1 VFIHI
6 GCINTY
12 LPRCAKK
19 LRGVIQFRNSTDFK
33 GRNKKKGANP
43 FLNNGI
49 KHEIMIDKGGI
60 ASGLTT
66 VGEEQKDKK
75 SSKVQK
81 KDKRL
86 IEPELKKSRR
96 FNMVLTEDEY
106 INLLQNAQHSKT
118 VTHYVIESCLSDTSR
133 PYKMTVGLIEG
144 IEKMT
149 KELNAIGTNINQT
162 TKHINFL
169 MKHDLLSED
178 VFKRQQNDLLRYTN
192 ALIKVEDRL
201 SKLIK

>member
-1 VFIHI
+1 
-6 GCINTY
+6 
-12 LPRCAKK
+12 
-19 LRGVIQFRNSTDFK
+19 
-33 GRNKKKGANP
+33 
-43 FLNNGI
+43 
-49 KHEIMIDKGGI
+49 MIDKGGI
-60 ASGLTT
+60 APALTA
-66 VGEEQKDKK
+66 VGEEQKEKK
-75 SSKVQK
+75 AKQ

-86 IEPELKKSRR
+86 VEPQLKKSRR

-106 INLLQNAQHSKT
+106 ISLLQNAQHSKT
-118 VTHYVIESCLSDTSR
+118 VTHYVIESCLSDSSR

-178 VFKRQQNDLLRYTN
+178 VFKRQQNDLLRYTT

>member
-1 VFIHI
+1 M
-6 GCINTY
+6 N
-12 LPRCAKK
+12 
-19 LRGVIQFRNSTDFK
+19 
-33 GRNKKKGANP
+33 
-43 FLNNGI
+43 
-49 KHEIMIDKGGI
+49 EKGGI
-60 ASGLTT
+60 ASALTT

-75 SSKVQK
+75 SSKVKK

-86 IEPELKKSRR
+86 IEPQLKKSRR

-106 INLLQNAQHSKT
+106 ISLLQNAQHSKT
-118 VTHYVIESCLSDTSR
+118 VTHYVIESCLSDSSR

>member
-1 VFIHI
+1 
-6 GCINTY
+6 
-12 LPRCAKK
+12 
-19 LRGVIQFRNSTDFK
+19 
-33 GRNKKKGANP
+33 
-43 FLNNGI
+43 
-49 KHEIMIDKGGI
+49 MIDKGGI
-60 ASGLTT
+60 APALTA
-66 VGEEQKDKK
+66 VGEEQKGKK
-75 SSKVQK
+75 AKQ

-86 IEPELKKSRR
+86 VEPQLKKSRR

-118 VTHYVIESCLSDTSR
+118 VTHYVIESCLSDFSR

>member
-1 VFIHI
+1 
-6 GCINTY
+6 
-12 LPRCAKK
+12 
-19 LRGVIQFRNSTDFK
+19 
-33 GRNKKKGANP
+33 
-43 FLNNGI
+43 
-49 KHEIMIDKGGI
+49 MIDKGGI
-60 ASGLTT
+60 APALTA
-66 VGEEQKDKK
+66 VGEEQKEKK
-75 SSKVQK
+75 AKQ

-86 IEPELKKSRR
+86 VEPQLKKSRR

-106 INLLQNAQHSKT
+106 ISLLQNAQHSKT
-118 VTHYVIESCLSDTSR
+118 VTHYVIESCLSDSSR

>member
-1 VFIHI
+1 M
-6 GCINTY
+6 N
-12 LPRCAKK
+12 
-19 LRGVIQFRNSTDFK
+19 
-33 GRNKKKGANP
+33 
-43 FLNNGI
+43 
-49 KHEIMIDKGGI
+49 EKGGI
-60 ASGLTT
+60 ASALTK

-75 SSKVQK
+75 SFKVQK

-86 IEPELKKSRR
+86 IEPQLKKSRR

-178 VFKRQQNDLLRYTN
+178 VFKRQQTDLLKYTN

>member
-1 VFIHI
+1 
-6 GCINTY
+6 
-12 LPRCAKK
+12 
-19 LRGVIQFRNSTDFK
+19 
-33 GRNKKKGANP
+33 
-43 FLNNGI
+43 
-49 KHEIMIDKGGI
+49 MIDKGGI
-60 ASGLTT
+60 APAITA
-66 VGEEQKDKK
+66 VGEEQKEKK
-75 SSKVQK
+75 AKQ

-86 IEPELKKSRR
+86 VEPQLKKSRR

-118 VTHYVIESCLSDTSR
+118 VTHYVIESCLSDFSR

>member
-1 VFIHI
+1 
-6 GCINTY
+6 
-12 LPRCAKK
+12 
-19 LRGVIQFRNSTDFK
+19 
-33 GRNKKKGANP
+33 
-43 FLNNGI
+43 
-49 KHEIMIDKGGI
+49 MIDKGGI
-60 ASGLTT
+60 ASVLTA

-75 SSKVQK
+75 SSNVQK

-86 IEPELKKSRR
+86 IEPQLKKSRR

-118 VTHYVIESCLSDTSR
+118 VTHYVIESCLSDSSR

-178 VFKRQQNDLLRYTN
+178 VFRRQQNDLLRYTN

>member
-1 VFIHI
+1 MV
-6 GCINTY
+6 G
-12 LPRCAKK
+12 KEE
-19 LRGVIQFRNSTDFK
+19 IQSE
-33 GRNKKKGANP
+33 
-43 FLNNGI
+43 I
-49 KHEIMIDKGGI
+49 KEI
-60 ASGLTT
+60 
-66 VGEEQKDKK
+66 GEEEQGKK
-75 SSKVQK
+75 VKRN
-81 KDKRL
+81 DRRL
-86 IEPELKKSRR
+86 IEPQLKKSRR

-118 VTHYVIESCLSDTSR
+118 VTHYVIESCLTDTNR

-144 IEKMT
+144 IDKMT

>member
-1 VFIHI
+1 
-6 GCINTY
+6 
-12 LPRCAKK
+12 
-19 LRGVIQFRNSTDFK
+19 
-33 GRNKKKGANP
+33 
-43 FLNNGI
+43 
-49 KHEIMIDKGGI
+49 MIEKGGI
-60 ASGLTT
+60 ASALTT
-66 VGEEQKDKK
+66 VGEKQKDKK

-133 PYKMTVGLIEG
+133 PYKMTLGLIEG